1 LSQGQGRHLKK
12 VQHEVAPQRGLAHL

>member
-12 VQHEVAPQRGLAHL
+12 VQHEDAAHKGLAHL